1 MIVSVCEF
9 MRVPFGCEPGRSVLG
24 IVGTHPGS
32 FRKSGKQRG
41 CRIRNLEEGTENR
54 RPQRWKVEGLQV
66 GMLKTKTGGAGRVEK
81 TDSTHR
87 T

>member
-9 MRVPFGCEPGRSVLG
+9 MGVPFYSEGGGPVLG

-41 CRIRNLEEGTENR
+41 CRIRNLEEDTEDGMQRKYMRYRKQR
-54 RPQRWKVEGLQV
+54 R
-66 GMLKTKTGGAGRVEK
+66 
-81 TDSTHR
+81 
-87 T
+87 